1 MKRFIK
7 NFQIAADKDAPHWA
21 GPFFTIWTGQS
32 LSLLGSKLV
41 GFAVIWY
48 LTKKSS
54 SAAILSMATLLGMFP
69 QVVLGPFVGALVDRW
84 NRRRIMIVSEPAHAG

>member
-7 NFQIAADKDAPHWA
+7 NLQITADKEAPHGA
-21 GPFFTIWTGQS
+21 GPFFSIWTGQA

-41 GFAVIWY
+41 GIAVIWF
-48 LTKKSS
+48 LIKNSS
-54 SAAILSMATLLGMFP
+54 SAAILTMAELVGMFP